1 MLLTIIQYILAGAVI
16 TIAVSTVVIPTG
28 FFIGLGFALLRIYG
42 SRPLSRFAAIYST
55 LMRGVPPVVLLFV
68 LYFVM
73 AENINISPFWAG
85 SIALAIISSSYQ
97 MEILRG
103 SIQAVGSGQMVAARA
118 VGLSRWKAIRH
129 VILPQALRLVIPA
142 WSNEAAGVVKDSSL
156 VYVIGVPEML
166 RRAQF
171 VSARTYQPFLAYS
184 IAAAIYLILVFAVN
198 RLLDAAERRTRIPA
212 F

>member
-1 MLLTIIQYILAGAVI
+1 MLLTIFQYILAGAVI
-16 TIAVSTVVIPTG
+16 TIAVSAVVIPTG

-42 SRPLSRFAAIYST
+42 SPPLSRFAAVYST
-55 LMRGVPPVVLLFV
+55 LMRGVPPIVLLFV

-73 AENINISPFWAG
+73 AENINITPFWAG

-103 SIQAVGSGQMVAARA
+103 ALQAVGAGQMVAARA
-118 VGLSRWKAIRH
+118 VGMSRWKAIRH
-129 VILPQALRLVIPA
+129 VILPQALRIAIPS
-142 WSNEAAGVVKDSSL
+142 WSNEAAIVVKDSSL
-156 VYVIGVPEML
+156 VYVIGVQEML

-184 IAAAIYLILVFAVN
+184 IAAAIYFILVFLVN

>member
-1 MLLTIIQYILAGAVI
+1 MLLTIIQYILAGALI
-16 TIAVSTVVIPTG
+16 TIAVSAVVIPTG

-42 SRPLSRFAAIYST
+42 NRPLSRFTVIYST

-73 AENINISPFWAG
+73 AENINISAFWAG

-103 SIQAVGSGQMVAARA
+103 AIQAVGAGQMVAARA
-118 VGLSRWKAIRH
+118 VGMSRWKAIRH
-129 VILPQALRLVIPA
+129 VILPQALRIVIPS
-142 WSNEAAGVVKDSSL
+142 WSNEAASVVKDSSL
-156 VYVIGVPEML
+156 VYVIGVQEML

-184 IAAAIYLILVFAVN
+184 IAAAIYFILVFLVN
-198 RLLDAAERRTRIPA
+198 RLLDTAERRTRIPE